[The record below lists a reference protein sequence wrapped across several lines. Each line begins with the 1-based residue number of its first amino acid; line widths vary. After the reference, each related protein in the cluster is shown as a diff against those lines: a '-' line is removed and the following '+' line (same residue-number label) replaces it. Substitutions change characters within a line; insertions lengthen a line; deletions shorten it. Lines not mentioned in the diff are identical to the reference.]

1 MVLEMDNMGAVHL
14 ANNWRVGGRT
24 QHADLKH
31 HFSRDLKDNGIIAIW
46 HVSGEEND
54 LDIVTKNTIGPI
66 FEEHIPRYVEDWKSE
81 CGWWA
86 CLQNLVKIVIQTH

>member
-54 LDIVTKNTIGPI
+54 LDIFTKNTIGLSLRSI
-66 FEEHIPRYVEDWKSE
+66 FQGMWKIGKVSV
-81 CGWWA
+81 GGGRVSKT
-86 CLQNLVKIVIQTH
+86 LLKL